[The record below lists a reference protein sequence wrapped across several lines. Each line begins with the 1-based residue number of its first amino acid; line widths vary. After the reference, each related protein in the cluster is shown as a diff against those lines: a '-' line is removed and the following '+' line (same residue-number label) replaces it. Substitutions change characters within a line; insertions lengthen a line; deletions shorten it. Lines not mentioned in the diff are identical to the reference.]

1 MQNSKLA
8 VAVLG
13 LSLVTAQFNVWAADQ
28 GGCNAGGAAAIG
40 GLLGAF
46 MGNSGSKGE
55 AAAIGAV
62 VATLGCIA
70 FNSTTVQAKTNE
82 QVLSEI
88 PNRNNDAVQSPTVVT
103 YLPATNA
110 PDYAPGSNV
119 KIDSTITVASKPGE
133 ATDIKERYTIIDP
146 SNQPKKDFEKAVATT
161 GGQFNNSLSFDL
173 PKGMPKGLY
182 KVRTQL
188 MINGAVARENELPMR
203 VI

>member
-13 LSLVTAQFNVWAADQ
+13 LSLVTMQSNVWAADQ

-46 MGNSGSKGE
+46 MGGSGNKGD

-62 VATLGCIA
+62 VATLGCIV
-70 FNSTTVQAKTNE
+70 FNSKTVQAKTNE
-82 QVLSEI
+82 QVLNEI
-88 PNRNNDAVQSPTVVT
+88 PNKGSDAVQSPTVVDYSPT
-103 YLPATNA
+103 TNA
-110 PDYAPGSNV
+110 SNYSPGANV
-119 KIDSTITVASKPGE
+119 KIDSTITVASKPDE
-133 ATDIKERYTIIDP
+133 AIDIKERYTIIDP
-146 SNQPKKDFEKAVATT
+146 SNQPKKDFEKAVAAT

-182 KVRTQL
+182 KVKTQL
-188 MINGAVARENELPMR
+188 MINGVVARESDLLMR